1 MALFS
6 VSKLDSEDAE
16 ELVVTSFDL
25 ALHSHL
31 KKFSGIP
38 LGNIFETID
47 QAAGPGAVWGNEVN
61 VSMPAGWREVSA
73 AELGLPSSVVGV
85 DGYITLDSPL
95 LGSVSRG
102 PQLKVM
108 AEQDAFGNISR
119 VCVSYIGTNNPVD
132 IVDYLYMN
140 TGSAIAQT
148 MEPVLAN
155 VATFMS
161 ANGLSGEDAII
172 TGYSQGGAMVN
183 IQARFSGQV
192 ADGFFTDSHY
202 IGYGSPVIYESDN
215 VLNVGFEN
223 DAVYRYLGDH
233 DDLLTALSNLE
244 GFLDNNDRHY
254 TSSVD
259 NVVMFDDVYAN
270 LSVLLANHS
279 IINPLAWSAH
289 LNGMTTDAF
298 SRIVSS
304 SFYDWMTQDSVVVV
318 SAMGAVGRATH
329 WVSDIWSP
337 TSDHYGDPAFIVG
350 SDFADL
356 LAGSAAN
363 DYIDGLAGND
373 RIRASSGFNQVEG
386 GTGVDALI
394 LDGWASDYDVF
405 KLDDGKVAALGNGGL
420 TIAHGIETIEFT
432 RGGGWFHSGPGV
444 NYLVQDSH
452 LEDAYKFSWFD
463 RDFAYSKATLGDAGD
478 NVIKGKVVFAGAGN
492 DHLSG
497 TSGQDVLVGEE
508 GRDWL
513 NGGGGSDLLYGGE
526 GNDVIVLSAG
536 NDRANGG
543 TGQDLFVVKD
553 GAAMHAVIEDF
564 ALEGEQQDILDL
576 RDVLSDD
583 AAFERSLV
591 QVGDDS
597 VVHFAG
603 GTVRLEG
610 VDAASLMHG
619 AVLTGQVDLPD
630 VLSVV

>member
-1 MALFS
+1 MPLFS
-6 VSKLDSEDAE
+6 VSKLNVEDAKA
-16 ELVVTSFDL
+16 LTVTAYEL
-25 ALHSHL
+25 ALYSNSAADDAG
-31 KKFSGIP
+31 FSAVDV
-38 LGNIFETID
+38 LETINHVS
-47 QAAGPGAVWGNEVN
+47 GPALE
-61 VSMPAGWREVSA
+61 SEHKIPSGWREVSA
-73 AELGLPSSVVGV
+73 AELGLDASIVDK
-85 DGYITLDSPL
+85 DGYITLSSPL
-95 LGSVSRG
+95 LGGVSGG
-102 PQLKVM
+102 PQLKVL
-108 AEQDAFGNISR
+108 AEHDSLGNISR
-119 VCVSYIGTNNPVD
+119 VCVSYAGTNNPVD
-132 IVDYLYMN
+132 IVDYFYLN
-140 TGSAIAQT
+140 EGNQIADT
-148 MEPVLAN
+148 MEPVLAS
-155 VATFMS
+155 VASYMS
-161 ANGLSGEDAII
+161 AHGLSGDDAII
-172 TGYSQGGAMVN
+172 TGYSLGGALTN
-183 IQARFSGQV
+183 IQARFSGQL
-192 ADGFFTDSHY
+192 ADGFFAESNY
-202 IGYGSPVIYESDN
+202 MGYASPFIFEADN

-223 DAVYRYLGDH
+223 DAVYRYVGDH
-233 DDLLTALSNLE
+233 EDLETAIGNLDGALE
-244 GFLDNNDRHY
+244 NNDGNY
-254 TSSVD
+254 SSSVD
-259 NVVMFDDVYAN
+259 NLVIFDDVYASLTLFLSN
-270 LSVLLANHS
+270 HSVL
-279 IINPLAWSAH
+279 NPFAWSAH
-289 LNGMTTDAF
+289 LSGRTADLV

-304 SFYDWMTQDSVVVV
+304 SFYEWMSQDSVVVV
-318 SAMGAVGRATH
+318 AALGEDARGIYWVG
-329 WVSDIWSP
+329 DIWSP

-350 SDFADL
+350 SHFADL

-363 DYIDGLAGND
+363 DYIDGLAGDD
-373 RIRASSGFNQVEG
+373 RIRASSGYNRVEG
-386 GTGVDALI
+386 GSGDDALI
-394 LDGWASDYDVF
+394 LEGRGSDYDVF

-420 TIAHGIETIEFT
+420 TIAQGVETIEFT
-432 RGGGWFHSGPGV
+432 RGGGWFHSGPRV

-463 RDFAYSKATLGDAGD
+463 RDIAYSKATLGDAGD

-564 ALEGEQQDILDL
+564 ALEGEQKDILDL

-630 VLSVV
+630 ALSVV